1 MMTMMMRVIILT
13 LVMATIMMMVVM
25 IMMMAIIRMIK
36 YGDVCF
42 SGKLHC
48 PSCRVKIGSYSWLE
62 SHHHHHP
69 THKYCHRHHHW
80 GFAINI
86 ITPTNIFT
94 VILLQI
100 TTYIIIITIISS
112 CQGARQ

>member
-1 MMTMMMRVIILT
+1 MVIILT
-13 LVMATIMMMVVM
+13 MVMAAIMMMVVIIM
-25 IMMMAIIRMIK
+25 IMAIIRMIK
-36 YGDVCF
+36 DWKICF

-48 PSCRVKIGSYSWLE
+48 PGCRVKIGSYSWLE
-62 SHHHHHP
+62 SRHHHHP
-69 THKYCHRHHHW
+69 THKYFHRHHHW

-94 VILLQI
+94 VILLPI
-100 TTYIIIITIISS
+100 TTNVIITIISP